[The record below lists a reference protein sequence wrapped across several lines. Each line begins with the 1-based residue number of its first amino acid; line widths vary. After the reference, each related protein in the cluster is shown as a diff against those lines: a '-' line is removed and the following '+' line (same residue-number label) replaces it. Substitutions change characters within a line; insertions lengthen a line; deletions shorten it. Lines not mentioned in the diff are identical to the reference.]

1 TVDEARDLIAAGV
14 LTPMGANITIKPH
27 VRIWTIAGKIHVTGH
42 AEAEGFNRLGVVHL
56 AGYKRAVEASFKLD
70 AEVEL
75 FKKHLETELGAALKT
90 KNPNAALRFAMPA
103 ADE

>member
-1 TVDEARDLIAAGV
+1 
-14 LTPMGANITIKPH
+14 M
-27 VRIWTIAGKIHVTGH
+27 
-42 AEAEGFNRLGVVHL
+42 NRVGVVHL

-75 FKKHLETELGAALKT
+75 FKKHLETELGGALKA
-90 KNPNAALRFAMPA
+90 KNPNATLRFAMPA